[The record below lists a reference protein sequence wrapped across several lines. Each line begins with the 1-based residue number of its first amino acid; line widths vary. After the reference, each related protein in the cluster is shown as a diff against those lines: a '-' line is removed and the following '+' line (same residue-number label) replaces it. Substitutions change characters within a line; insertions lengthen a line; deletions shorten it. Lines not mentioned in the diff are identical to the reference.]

1 MDQVSIHH
9 EFISSSDLRKIRSL
23 LPSLSWEEGRQQT
36 GYFKS
41 SVHGNEQISEI
52 ILRCLVYIGASPK
65 SGYDCYLIRY
75 PEGSHIPPHVD
86 DAPFGARH
94 SRLNILV
101 KSADFGGILKVCDE
115 EIEIFDGDAYYFR
128 PDLYEHSVTTIEKG
142 ERVILSVGT
151 LNS

>member
-1 MDQVSIHH
+1 
-9 EFISSSDLRKIRSL
+9 
-23 LPSLSWEEGRQQT
+23 
-36 GYFKS
+36 
-41 SVHGNEQISEI
+41 
-52 ILRCLVYIGASPK
+52 
-65 SGYDCYLIRY
+65 
-75 PEGSHIPPHVD
+75 
-86 DAPFGARH
+86 
-94 SRLNILV
+94 V